1 LMDFESHRVV
11 TRVRRRARALVFTQG
26 PSVFVVKEPLGL
38 YAARVTTVYSMT
50 ELETWVRK
58 RGWRLEKVSH
68 FS

>member
-1 LMDFESHRVV
+1 MDWESHRIL
-11 TRVRRRARALVFTQG
+11 TRTGKFRALVFSLTR
-26 PSVFVVKEPLGL
+26 SFVVKEPLGL